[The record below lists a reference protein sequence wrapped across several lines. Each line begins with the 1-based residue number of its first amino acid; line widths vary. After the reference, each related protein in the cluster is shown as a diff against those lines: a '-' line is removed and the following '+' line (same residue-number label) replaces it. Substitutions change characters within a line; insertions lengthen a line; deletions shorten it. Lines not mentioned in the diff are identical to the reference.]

1 LYTLDYGEVIQ
12 IYEQLV
18 RDFEESGDPI
28 KPAGIKSANLLHSAI
43 TRQNTSLGGIRKYN
57 DPVDCATALCYG
69 ICNNHAFHN
78 GNKRTA
84 LVSLLAHLDRN
95 KLSLWGTDQ
104 DELYDFILAV
114 ASRLIAEWVA
124 EKLDLDLEFR
134 PGDSSVDV
142 EMRMMSR
149 WVRAHTASVKRGE
162 KQVSYRE
169 LRKLLKPFG
178 YDLAHPQDNYIRV
191 VYTEP
196 DTGKQTNIDTII
208 YPGEKRD
215 VDINTIKRVRQRC
228 KLREEDGVD
237 SDIFYYQAG
246 PPVDEFINRY
256 RLVLRRLAD
265 T

>member
-1 LYTLDYGEVIQ
+1 MYQ
-12 IYEQLV
+12 HLV

-28 KPAGIKSANLLHSAI
+28 KPAGIRSTDLLHSAI
-43 TRQNTSLGGIRKYN
+43 ARQNTSLGGVLKYSN
-57 DPVDCATALCYG
+57 PIDCAAALTYG
-69 ICNNHAFHN
+69 ICNNHAFYN

-95 KLSLWGTDQ
+95 KLSLWGTNQ

-114 ASRLIAEWVA
+114 ASRTVAEWVS
-124 EKLDLDLEFR
+124 EKLGLDLDFF
-134 PGDSSVDV
+134 PGEDSSDV
-142 EMRMMSR
+142 EVRMMSR
-149 WVRAHTASVKRGE
+149 WIGEYTASIKRGE

-178 YDLAHPQDNYIRV
+178 YELTNPQNNFIRV
-191 VYTEP
+191 VYNDP
-196 DTGKQTNIDTII
+196 GTGSQRNIDSII
-208 YPGEKRD
+208 YPGENRD
-215 VDINTIKRVRQRC
+215 VDINTIKRIRQRC

-237 SDIFYYQAG
+237 SDIFYYRAG
-246 PPVDEFINRY
+246 PPVDEFINHY